1 MSTSKDPVAEA
12 IPIDSSEQGDLTDV
26 SSAVILAPKSP
37 NPKITQTKVPHDGHS
52 LVSPIETTEITN
64 ITSDSFTEVPNLVE
78 IISKVLAT
86 TLHELKAV
94 QVSPHM
100 SVKSTISPASSVSK
114 PVTHVA
120 PVTKVAEG
128 PPSDPS
134 VEASLNFATRKAFH
148 MTKPPSSVPAV
159 VPSTASS
166 ESQKCSP
173 PSDMSNNGDS
183 FTDHQSSNEHSV
195 FSRPSGLNDSAQNLA
210 PKSFEPHD
218 QPPSTPYFS
227 PKPMVSFDVAK
238 WTQQIKG
245 VTIDDES
252 YGSIISWYDMIQ
264 QGMVIASNK
273 QNVMPE
279 LRNLYPTFSF
289 ANHILPPS
297 TSSVY
302 KSGYMEYLSMS
313 KALRIHITHPSTIAK
328 CCTVLISTREL
339 HDEEN
344 DGFILLLKILGGVF
358 PHLGGP
364 HLDIV
369 GEISSITAR
378 KSETFRSLLRQFV
391 STQKKLRLSGHQI
404 PATALF
410 EKYINII
417 KSHNQV
423 FSLISP
429 IHRSFHAHLK
439 KHGPDV
445 VYPHYTIK
453 EVHEYLKDSGVDQ
466 DSLIGFKPKP
476 HQMVGQAHAA
486 RVLPVHPQAHAA
498 KFVDQELQGPQYS
511 LPDPQANAASMALG
525 AVPSKTSSRTRHTPC
540 PVCFQRHPP
549 LHCWAR
555 GSEFQPTWLM
565 RNVEKYNALH
575 KNEKVEPSYKDQSPP
590 LRRPTFQAQANKS
603 VTFDPSPRP
612 PTPPLPQVPH
622 EDVSVTPQYVPI
634 PDADSL
640 SSASAEEHHHSVT
653 HPTCNMAKFA
663 SDTQVH
669 DDESFLEA

>member
-1 MSTSKDPVAEA
+1 MSTSKDPVANP
-12 IPIDSSEQGDLTDV
+12 IPLDSAETGAFTDV
-26 SSAVILAPKSP
+26 SSAVVLAPKSP
-37 NPKITQTKVPHDGHS
+37 NPKIPATTETHDGHS
-52 LVSPIETTEITN
+52 LVSPIEATEVTN

-94 QVSPHM
+94 QVSPHV
-100 SVKSTISPASSVSK
+100 SVKSTSSPTSSISK
-114 PVTHVA
+114 HLCHV
-120 PVTKVAEG
+120 PPLTKVAEG

-134 VEASLNFATRKAFH
+134 VEASLNFAARKAFH
-148 MTKPPSSVPAV
+148 MVKPTSDVPTTLPSLG
-159 VPSTASS
+159 SS
-166 ESQKCSP
+166 EDQKCSQ
-173 PSDMSNNGDS
+173 PSDVSNNGDS

-195 FSRPSGLNDSAQNLA
+195 FSHHSGPDDSAPHLA
-210 PKSFEPHD
+210 PKSIEPHT
-218 QPPSTPYFS
+218 QPSSAPYFS

-264 QGMVIASNK
+264 QGMIIASNK

-289 ANHILPPS
+289 ANHILPPR

-302 KSGYMEYLSMS
+302 KSGYMEYCSMS
-313 KALRIHITHPSTIAK
+313 KALRVHITHPSTIAK
-328 CCTVLISTREL
+328 CCTVLISTKEL
-339 HDEEN
+339 HDEEH
-344 DGFILLLKILGGVF
+344 DGFVLLLKILGGVF

-378 KSETFRSLLRQFV
+378 KSETFRSLLRKFV
-391 STQKKLRLSGHQI
+391 STQKKLRLSGHHV

-410 EKYINII
+410 EKYMNII

-453 EVHEYLKDSGVDQ
+453 EVHEYLKDSGVDP
-466 DSLIGFKPKP
+466 DSLIGYKPNQ
-476 HQMVGQAHAA
+476 HQLVGQAHAA
-486 RVLPVHPQAHAA
+486 NVLPVLPQAHAA
-498 KFVDQELQGPQYS
+498 KLVDHEMQGPQYF

-525 AVPSKTSSRTRHTPC
+525 AVPSKSSSRPRHPPC

-555 GSEFQPTWLM
+555 GSEYQPTWLM

-603 VTFDPSPRP
+603 VTFDPRP
-612 PTPPLPQVPH
+612 PTPPLPHAPQ
-622 EDVSVTPQYVPI
+622 EDVSVTPQYIPI
-634 PDADSL
+634 PDSDSL
-640 SSASAEEHHHSVT
+640 SSTSAEENHHSVT
-653 HPTCNMAKFA
+653 HPTCNMAKFGP
-663 SDTQVH
+663 DTHVN